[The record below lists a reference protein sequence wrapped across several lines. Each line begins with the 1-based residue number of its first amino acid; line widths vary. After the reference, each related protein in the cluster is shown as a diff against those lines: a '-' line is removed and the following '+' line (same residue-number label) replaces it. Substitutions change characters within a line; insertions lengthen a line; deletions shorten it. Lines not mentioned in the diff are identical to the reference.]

1 MSTLKHKQFIQSRKR
16 KVKLVASEK
25 EKNGLLMMGVG
36 EDDSM
41 RATETPSNG
50 DDGLSP
56 TQENYLQCKS
66 PISKQPVSVRF
77 SHTLDLIVSPYLPDQ
92 SDAETLDRFHNDI
105 WYTVSQM
112 STCC

>member
-1 MSTLKHKQFIQSRKR
+1 MKHKQFIQSRKR

-56 TQENYLQCKS
+56 TQDKNTESLS
-66 PISKQPVSVRF
+66 SKQPVSVRF

-112 STCC
+112 STCCEN